1 MSSRQGRQARNQRLA
16 AAIIG
21 GLSPI
26 SPLVLSSC
34 QTSPGNSTTK
44 VEMLPTV
51 EQDTKYEKAWR
62 RASRSTTVYRDFETK
77 YTIEATYLSPEFRSA
92 FAERAERFAKSK
104 LQFLEESSEKSGFFV
119 TIFSPDSKVDDLADQ
134 EHWTI
139 QFQDGE
145 KMLRPAFIRRLADK
159 ERWKNFFPGVNRWS
173 SEYMVVFDSPSRS
186 TASKELAVENP
197 VQVQFT
203 NADADVTMR
212 W

>member
-1 MSSRQGRQARNQRLA
+1 MKSRQGRHSRNQRLA

-26 SPLVLSSC
+26 SPILFSGC
-34 QTSPGNSTTK
+34 QTDPATTSTK

-51 EQDTKYEKAWR
+51 EQDTKYEKSWR

-77 YTIEATYLSPEFRSA
+77 YSIEATYLSPEFRSA

-104 LQFLEESSEKSGFFV
+104 LQFLEEASEKSGFFV
-119 TIFSPDSKVDDLADQ
+119 TIFSPDAKVDDLADQ

-139 QFQDGE
+139 QLQDGE
-145 KMLRPAFIRRLADK
+145 KLLRPAFIRRLADK

-173 SEYMVVFDSPSRS
+173 AEYLVVFDSPSRS
-186 TASKELAVENP
+186 TANKDLAVERP